1 MGPGGDVEVE
11 GGVEETEEIE
21 GAETKE
27 ELKPP
32 NTRQPTRDTR
42 HPATRTYPLLGCAN
56 GTGNLAN
63 LVSRAWSLT
72 LVNGKISYSQET
84 SNEGLTNSRKKVTT
98 S

>member
-1 MGPGGDVEVE
+1 MEVE

-32 NTRQPTRDTR
+32 DTRLPTQDIR
-42 HPATRTYPLLGCAN
+42 HPATQTYPLLGCAN
-56 GTGNLAN
+56 GTGNLVN

-72 LVNGKISYSQET
+72 LVNGRISYSQET